1 MDATEWLGLHATH
14 DPTRYRL
21 PVTPPISAGSAF
33 LFGGCGLGA
42 AVAALETTTGRPLVW
57 ATAQYLSYA
66 PVGSVMDLDVHVA
79 VSGRRTTQAR
89 VTGHV
94 GDEEILTVNAAL
106 GHRDFDLTEQWPS
119 APAVRPPDDCP
130 PREQPG
136 GIESVGTRL
145 EQRWALDP
153 RGTGGPTGH
162 GAGRVCVWAREPDGL
177 DTSAAALAIL
187 GDWVPMGLGT
197 AAGGGISSNSLD
209 NTLRVLEVRPT
220 EWFLLEIEPAGIRR
234 GFGHGQLRIWHPDGT
249 LMAIASQS
257 VIVRHRAPDGRS
269 RPPRRLLDRL
279 RSTPTEP
286 GPAPD
291 GSPA

>member
-1 MDATEWLGLHATH
+1 MDATEWLGLRATH
-14 DPTRYRL
+14 NPTRYWL

-66 PVGSVMDLDVHVA
+66 PVGAVMDLDVHVA
-79 VSGRRTTQAR
+79 VAGRRTTQAR
-89 VTGHV
+89 AVGHV

-106 GHRDFDLTEQWPS
+106 GRRDFDLVEQWPT
-119 APAVRPPDDCP
+119 PPPVREPDRCP
-130 PREQPG
+130 EREQAH

-145 EQRWALDP
+145 EQRWALAPD
-153 RGTGGPTGH
+153 GGEGPTGH
-162 GAGRVCVWAREPDGL
+162 GRGRVCVWAREPDGL
-177 DTSAAALAIL
+177 DASAAALAIL

-220 EWFLLEIEPAGIRR
+220 DWFLLEIEPAGIRH
-234 GFGHGQLRIWHPDGT
+234 GFGHGQLRIWHPDGS

-257 VIVRHRAPDGRS
+257 VIVRRRRPDGAS
-269 RPPRRLLDRL
+269 RPPRRLVDKLRADR
-279 RSTPTEP
+279 T
-286 GPAPD
+286 
-291 GSPA
+291 